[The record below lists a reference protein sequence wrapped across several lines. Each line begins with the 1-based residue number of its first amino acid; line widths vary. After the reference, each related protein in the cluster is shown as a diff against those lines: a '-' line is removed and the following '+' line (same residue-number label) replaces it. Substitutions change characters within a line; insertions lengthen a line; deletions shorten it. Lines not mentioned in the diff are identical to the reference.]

1 MWPYSVCQSNR
12 VPPCWRISL
21 ILWISSMFLC
31 SFQLFSKKVLQ
42 PLHDKYCL
50 DKQIPLFSNIKN
62 IRRTRWRE
70 IKKRNLNQGVNKFSE
85 ILQQMY
91 PSHAAG
97 INHCLSPT
105 LVELCWFA
113 SAKEEFTKVPAGRRL
128 PPLSHRLVRAVVS
141 WSNQL
146 GQIGCLYVFC

>member
-1 MWPYSVCQSNR
+1 MWPYSVCQTEFHLAGEPVSHCGYP
-12 VPPCWRISL
+12 VCFFVVSSSL
-21 ILWISSMFLC
+21 A
-31 SFQLFSKKVLQ
+31 K
-42 PLHDKYCL
+42 KYCSNYTINTVWTSRFPCLAISKISGEL
-50 DKQIPLFSNIKN
+50 DEGRLKKEIL
-62 IRRTRWRE
+62 IRM
-70 IKKRNLNQGVNKFSE
+70 LNKFSE

-97 INHCLSPT
+97 IKHCLSPT

-113 SAKEEFTKVPAGRRL
+113 SAKGEFTKVPAGRRL